1 MAVTWIDDLL
11 DPARQ
16 LRSAGGVL
24 LSVLPADDR
33 GTPYDRRAA
42 LYDCL
47 VGNALYNR
55 LLWGASTAS
64 YAAFAEAAVSD
75 SRGLLLDVGCGSAV
89 FTVAAYRNATRPLVL
104 VDRSLGMLARAADRL
119 SSHHSVQLSLVHADL
134 FDLPFRPGQ
143 FATVACHGLLHLFDD
158 AGTVLR
164 ALRAQVAV
172 GGSLYVTSLVA
183 ETAIGRWALGQ
194 MHRAGQA
201 AAPRRAEDLAAVV
214 RAAVGGPIYAWC
226 EGSMMLICVGPLTTP
241 VQRDADSG

>member
-11 DPARQ
+11 EPARQ

-24 LSVLPADDR
+24 LSALPADDR

-42 LYDCL
+42 LYDGL

-64 YAAFAEAAVSD
+64 YAAFAEAAVTD
-75 SRGLLLDVGCGSAV
+75 SRGSLLDVGCGSAV

-119 SSHHSVQLSLVHADL
+119 SSHHSVQLRLVHADL
-134 FDLPFRPGQ
+134 FDLPFRSGQ

-172 GGSLYVTSLVA
+172 G
-183 ETAIGRWALGQ
+183 Q

-201 AAPRRAEDLAAVV
+201 AAPRRAGDLAAVV